1 MKPYDNLPAR
11 IKSEKLFCCWKY
23 EQRNGKKTKVPYD
36 PVTSRRAKT
45 DRPETFRDYAAA
57 LAAVSNYDGIGFLV
71 GGGICFLDLDNCF
84 YETGLLKSWAQ
95 DTIDQFD
102 GCYMEKTPSGKGLR
116 IVFLAADFIFDKSR
130 YYINNRKLGLEV
142 YVAGATNRFVTLTGN
157 VYQEGGVLE
166 KADALQ
172 VILDKYMKRPAAL
185 TTSPDFEGASYLSD
199 EEVISKAM
207 TAKNGEK
214 FRRLWEGDVSEY
226 PSSSEADMA
235 FANMLAF
242 MCGRDIEQMNRIFR
256 LSQLMRTK
264 WDRPQSGS
272 TYGRLTLEKAAAE
285 TKNIY
290 TPGGR
295 DSAEEDFSDKE
306 VLGLL
311 GTNSKVIQW
320 KEPIPIDTIIPPEFP
335 LDCYPATI
343 CAYAKALSEYT
354 QTDPAMSGVILLGLL
369 GTLFQ
374 NKLSIES
381 VNGNVE
387 QLSIYATAI
396 APPAERK
403 SEVIR
408 RSTNPLNKFEVRY
421 NLEHRAEISRSKAQ
435 KKLLQKALAIAEK
448 GDNPDALFKAQEAF
462 DSYREPQPL
471 TLVADDTTVEA
482 LVSLMRDNGERML
495 ICSDEGGIFSHIK
508 GRYKQNGD
516 DTELYLKAHSGGR
529 VSVHRKSREP
539 DVLENPAL
547 SLCIAVQPYVVEN
560 SILDEENDGRGLT
573 ARFTYAYCEER
584 AGSRSAV
591 SGILPPD
598 IIEAYENAVQ
608 KCLTKTINPDVLFE
622 NDYSTVSLIH
632 LSDEAREYAISYFDI
647 TEKRIVEGLER
658 AKGWNGKS
666 FGLAIRIAGLFHSFE
681 CMENDKDPSE
691 ISIPLKIMEN
701 AAEVTEVLAVHAEK
715 VFAGNDKKH
724 NNALYLLRRIQAL
737 ETDEF
742 NKQDL
747 WQKARRRF
755 HNVEGF
761 DEALQTLENNGY
773 IRIEVHQ
780 TKGRPLTIIKV
791 NPYVKC
797 T

>member
-1 MKPYDNLPAR
+1 MT
-11 IKSEKLFCCWKY
+11 
-23 EQRNGKKTKVPYD
+23 G
-36 PVTSRRAKT
+36 RRART
-45 DRPETFRDYAAA
+45 DRPDTFRDYATAVAA
-57 LAAVSNYDGIGFLV
+57 AHNYDGIGFLV
-71 GGGICFLDLDNCF
+71 GSGVHFLDLDNCF
-84 YETGLLKSWAQ
+84 TETGLLKPWAE
-95 DTIDQFD
+95 DIVDRMD
-102 GCYMEKTPSGKGLR
+102 GCYMEKTPSGHGLR
-116 IVFLAADFIFDKSR
+116 IACTATDFKYDKNR

-142 YVAGATNRFVTLTGN
+142 YVSSATNRFVTLTGN
-157 VYQEGGVLE
+157 VYREGDVLE

-172 VILDKYMKRPAAL
+172 GILDQYMQRPVPVEVI
-185 TTSPDFEGASYLSD
+185 PDFEGTSYLSD

-207 TAKNGEK
+207 AAKNGEK
-214 FRRLWEGDVSEY
+214 FMRLWEGDTSEY

-235 FANMLAF
+235 LANMLAF
-242 MCGRDIEQMNRIFR
+242 MCGRDIEQMDRLFR
-256 LSQLMRTK
+256 SSQLMRDK

-272 TYGRLTLEKAAAE
+272 TYGLLTLNKAAAA
-285 TKNIY
+285 TKIIY

-295 DSAEEDFSDKE
+295 NSAEEDFGGRGL
-306 VLGLL
+306 LGLL
-311 GTNSKVIQW
+311 GTVSVKTEW
-320 KEPIPIDTIIPPEFP
+320 KEPIPIDTITPPEFP
-335 LDCYPATI
+335 LECYPATI
-343 CAYAKALSEYT
+343 SSFARALSVYT

-374 NKLSIES
+374 NKLAVES

-387 QLSIYATAI
+387 QLSIYAAAI

-408 RSTNPLNKFEVRY
+408 RITNPLNKFQNHY

-435 KKLLQKALAIAEK
+435 KKLLQKALTIAEK
-448 GDNPDALFKAQEAF
+448 GDNDDALFKAQEAF

-495 ICSDEGGIFSHIK
+495 ICSDEGGVFSHIK

-539 DVLENPAL
+539 DILENPAL

-560 SILDEENDGRGLT
+560 NILGEENDGRGLT

-591 SGILPPD
+591 SCTMPPD
-598 IIEAYENAVQ
+598 VIEAYETSVW
-608 KCLTKTINPDVLFE
+608 KCLSRTTKSDVVLE
-622 NDYSTVSLIH
+622 NDYSSVSLVH
-632 LSDEAREYAISYFDI
+632 LSEEAREYAIRYFDI
-647 TEKRIVEGLER
+647 AERRIVEGLER
-658 AKGWNGKS
+658 AKGWNGKA
-666 FGLAIRIAGLFHSFE
+666 FGLAMRIAGLFHSFE
-681 CMENDKDPSE
+681 CMEQDIDPSE
-691 ISIPLKIMEN
+691 NAIPVRIMEN
-701 AAEVTEVLAVHAEK
+701 AARVTEVLAVHAEK

-724 NNALYLLRRIQAL
+724 NNALYLLNRIQAL
-737 ETDEF
+737 ESDEF

-747 WQKARRRF
+747 WQKSRSRF
-755 HNVEGF
+755 HSAESF
-761 DEALQTLENNGY
+761 DEVLNTLENNGY
-773 IRIEVHQ
+773 IRIEVKQ

-791 NPYVKC
+791 NPYENS